1 MIVLRQIIKVGEKM
15 KEGLRKFK
23 SLIFE
28 KTKEIVTDYGKY
40 IGSGIVVLTLF
51 VICGTTLA
59 GRVADSRMP
68 SGIMMTV
75 STVADGKEPFAGNVF
90 YANAYTYD
98 EMIHYEENENAE
110 SIAKSESNIQEILS
124 ARQENRQKEAAKEV
138 LAVERMGVG
147 EVIAYDPSLSS
158 PSSTVPAGSSAQYT
172 YADANGSYKSLGMFE
187 LTAYCPCPICC
198 GIYSNMTNPTT
209 ASGTRATQGR
219 TIATDTSVIP
229 FGSKVVIN
237 GKIYTAEDTGGAIKG
252 NRIDI
257 YFESHTEALYF
268 GRQKAEVFLVQ

>member
-1 MIVLRQIIKVGEKM
+1 MSEKSNKIKSQII
-15 KEGLRKFK
+15 
-23 SLIFE
+23 E
-28 KTKEIVTDYGKY
+28 KTTEIMSEYGRY

-59 GRVADSRMP
+59 TRLANSKMP
-68 SGIMMTV
+68 SGVMMTLPTV
-75 STVADGKEPFAGNVF
+75 SEGKEAFSGDVF
-90 YANAYTYD
+90 YVDGISYD
-98 EMIHYEENENAE
+98 EMVNKEYEADGVENIEKTEND
-110 SIAKSESNIQEILS
+110 IQEILA
-124 ARQENRQKEAAKEV
+124 ARQAERQKKAAEEILRADPIKPED
-138 LAVERMGVG
+138 
-147 EVIAYDPSLSS
+147 IAIYDPDFQGTPSGNSS
-158 PSSTVPAGSSAQYT
+158 GSTVTAGAPAQYT
-172 YADANGSYKSLGMFE
+172 YADENGTYTSLGIFE

-229 FGSKVVIN
+229 FGTQVVIN

-268 GRQKAEVFLVQ
+268 GRQKAEVFIVK

>member
-1 MIVLRQIIKVGEKM
+1 M
-15 KEGLRKFK
+15 KEKINKFK
-23 SLIFE
+23 SQILE
-28 KTKEIVTDYGKY
+28 KTVEIMSEYGRY
-40 IGSGIVVLTLF
+40 IGGGIVVLTLF

-59 GRVADSRMP
+59 ARVSDSKMP
-68 SGIMMTV
+68 SGVMMTV
-75 STVADGKEPFAGNVF
+75 SNVAGDKEAFSGNVF
-90 YANAYTYD
+90 YSEPITYD
-98 EMIHYEENENAE
+98 EMINHEYETGYEEN
-110 SIAKSESNIQEILS
+110 IAKTENDIQEILT
-124 ARQENRQKEAAKEV
+124 ARQEARQKQAAQEALNVTHQGYESI
-138 LAVERMGVG
+138 G
-147 EVIAYDPSLSS
+147 IYDPDYQGTPTVDGSQT
-158 PSSTVPAGSSAQYT
+158 TVPAGSSAQYT
-172 YADANGSYKSLGMFE
+172 YADENGTYTSLGIFE

-229 FGSKVVIN
+229 FGTQVVIN

-268 GRQKAEVFLVQ
+268 GRQKAEVFIVQ

>member
-1 MIVLRQIIKVGEKM
+1 MI
-15 KEGLRKFK
+15 
-23 SLIFE
+23 E
-28 KTKEIVTDYGKY
+28 KTTEIMSEYGRY

-59 GRVADSRMP
+59 TRVADSQMP
-68 SGIMMTV
+68 SGVMMTLPSV
-75 STVADGKEPFAGNVF
+75 SEGKEPFSGNVF
-90 YANAYTYD
+90 YVEGITYD
-98 EMIHYEENENAE
+98 EMVNVEYEIMGREEEIAKTENEV
-110 SIAKSESNIQEILS
+110 QEILE
-124 ARQENRQKEAAKEV
+124 ARQEERKKMAAIE
-138 LAVERMGVG
+138 
-147 EVIAYDPSLSS
+147 IATAEHQVPSDLSVYDPNTTPTLNI
-158 PSSTVPAGSSAQYT
+158 PQTVPAGSNVQYT
-172 YADANGSYKSLGMFE
+172 YADENGTYRSLGEFE

-268 GRQKAEVFLVQ
+268 GRQKAQVYLAE

>member
-1 MIVLRQIIKVGEKM
+1 M
-15 KEGLRKFK
+15 KEKITKFK
-23 SLIFE
+23 SQIFE
-28 KTKEIVTDYGKY
+28 KTTEIISEYGRY
-40 IGSGIVVLTLF
+40 IGSAIVVLTLF

-59 GRVADSRMP
+59 TRVAENRMP
-68 SGIMMTV
+68 SGVMMTLP
-75 STVADGKEPFAGNVF
+75 TVAEGKEAFSGNVF
-90 YANAYTYD
+90 YVD
-98 EMIHYEENENAE
+98 GISYEEMVNGDYISEQAE
-110 SIAKSESNIQEILS
+110 SIAKTENDIQEILA
-124 ARQENRQKEAAKEV
+124 ARQEEREKQAAQEV
-138 LAVERMGVG
+138 LDVQVMAQA
-147 EVIAYDPSLSS
+147 EVAIYDPNYQGT
-158 PSSTVPAGSSAQYT
+158 PNTGNTVTAGAPAQYT
-172 YADANGSYKSLGMFE
+172 YADENGTYVSIGEFE

-229 FGSKVVIN
+229 FGSQVVIN

-268 GRQKAEVFLVQ
+268 GRQKAQVYLVQ

>member
-1 MIVLRQIIKVGEKM
+1 M
-15 KEGLRKFK
+15 KEKFSKFK
-23 SLIFE
+23 SQILE
-28 KTKEIVTDYGKY
+28 KTTEVMSEYGRY
-40 IGSGIVVLTLF
+40 IGGGIVVLALF

-59 GRVADSRMP
+59 SRISVSRMP
-68 SGIMMTV
+68 SGVMMTLP
-75 STVADGKEPFAGNVF
+75 TVAEGKEAFSGNVF
-90 YANAYTYD
+90 YVDGISYD
-98 EMIHYEENENAE
+98 EMVNFDYESQQAE
-110 SIAKSESNIQEILS
+110 SIEKTENNIQEILS
-124 ARQENRQKEAAKEV
+124 ARQEERQKQAAQEV
-138 LAVERMGVG
+138 LEVDAVGADEIG
-147 EVIAYDPSLSS
+147 IYDPNYQGT
-158 PSSTVPAGSSAQYT
+158 PTIDTAGSTVPAGSNIQYT
-172 YADANGSYKSLGMFE
+172 YADENGTYVSLGEFE

-252 NRIDI
+252 KRIDI